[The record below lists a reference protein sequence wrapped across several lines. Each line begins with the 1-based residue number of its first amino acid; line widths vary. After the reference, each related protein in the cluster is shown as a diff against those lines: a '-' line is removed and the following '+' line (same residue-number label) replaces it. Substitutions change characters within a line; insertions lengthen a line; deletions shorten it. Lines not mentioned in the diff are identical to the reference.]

1 VTLHTNQGQ
10 YDRLSDASSDVERAL
25 QEWKDAGGSI
35 FHVMQA
41 INELIDL
48 RVQIAKENSRE

>member
-1 VTLHTNQGQ
+1 MTLYTHQGQ
-10 YDRLSDASSDVERAL
+10 YDRLTEAAGDVERAL
-25 QEWKDAGGSI
+25 QEWKDAGGPI
-35 FHVMQA
+35 EYVLQA